1 MKKFFVVALILFSL
15 LVVTTSTAFAGS
27 ALELVQ
33 VRLDGGVPTFI
44 FRVTG
49 EFSAA
54 ELEGGFVQVDGG
66 EAFPLYCTQ
75 TDADTVVCHSSKKA
89 NGQDVVVGFG
99 GAKFWTDL
107 PEAEVA
113 HPYCY
118 NVYDEPNG
126 EQWGNGIDA
135 WVLQGIACQDYP
147 ASQGDVITF
156 DSPYWVTDWDY
167 MYDGEGI
174 EWDFGVPET
183 NPGPGYYFFFPF

>member
-1 MKKFFVVALILFSL
+1 MKKFFVTALILFSL
-15 LVVTTSTAFAGS
+15 LVVTTGTAFAGS

-49 EFSAA
+49 EFSIS

-75 TDADTVVCHSSKKA
+75 TAADTVVCHSSKKA

-107 PEAEVA
+107 PEAEIA
-113 HPYCY
+113 KQYCY
-118 NVYDEPNG
+118 SAWDWYDFTNFEWTDFGPICQDEPAQAG
-126 EQWGNGIDA
+126 EWSSY
-135 WVLQGIACQDYP
+135 DYP
-147 ASQGDVITF
+147 A
-156 DSPYWVTDWDY
+156 
-167 MYDGEGI
+167 EGI
-174 EWDFGVPET
+174 YGAEVEFFDHDVSGNCSDPVPY
-183 NPGPGYYFFFPF
+183 NGPAYYYPSCPGIN